1 MNKTMVRDATEKK
14 KKEQKNMNRQ
24 FEEKKA

>member
-1 MNKTMVRDATEKK
+1 MDKTMVRDATEKK